1 MDNLTLFIGLLVL
14 AIVVYVI
21 DISICIKNIKK
32 EKHYDGV
39 FRINTSN
46 PEKDVYSLELN
57 NILGDL
63 QNKKELRL
71 KIVNES
77 SQEKPLA

>member
-1 MDNLTLFIGLLVL
+1 MDTLTFIACLVL
-14 AIVVYVI
+14 CVITTAVNIAIYYVR
-21 DISICIKNIKK
+21 N
-32 EKHYDGV
+32 EYDGV

-57 NILGDL
+57 DILGDL
-63 QNKKELRL
+63 ENKKELRL
-71 KIVNES
+71 KIVNEC

>member
-1 MDNLTLFIGLLVL
+1 MDTLTFIACL
-14 AIVVYVI
+14 ALCVI
-21 DISICIKNIKK
+21 TTVINITISYIRN
-32 EKHYDGV
+32 EYDGV

-57 NILGDL
+57 DILGDL
-63 QNKKELRL
+63 ENKKELRL
-71 KIVNES
+71 QIVNEG